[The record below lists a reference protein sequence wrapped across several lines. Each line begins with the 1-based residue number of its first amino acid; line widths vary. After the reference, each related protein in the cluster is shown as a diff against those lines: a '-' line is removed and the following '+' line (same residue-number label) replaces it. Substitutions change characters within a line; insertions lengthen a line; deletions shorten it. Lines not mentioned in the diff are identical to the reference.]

1 MLLNIFFFDQE
12 YSLQKRKTSVNQK
25 KTINSTK
32 TTDNKNLSFNEI
44 IELSPRKILQFKD
57 LTDIANTLSSY
68 YQQNIILADFDNNQK
83 RYVLEYAEN
92 TFDLVGLNTSIAFG
106 LTLKNLTGSSV
117 KAKIKWLF
125 DADYLLTKLKHV
137 TEIYRAV
144 VDFSYAENATYV
156 TEKMLTIY
164 KMKQS
169 NISNFMK
176 KTDRPT
182 TDGSTCHPIDIEEK
196 EKNKAKGIITNCK
209 QFEEVA
215 AHNNH
220 HWLAITITC
229 PPKFHVKPKNGR
241 KSWDGVLTPK
251 DNNNFLN
258 TIWTDL
264 KRKLGKL
271 NISVYGHWCKEPHE
285 SMAIHMHAL
294 IYCNSDNIETIKQWT
309 NHYSEAQFD
318 KFDSDF
324 IENIS
329 VKFDEGDCQVYQQL
343 KYSKNAT
350 ISKYINKHLL
360 QCLNIS
366 EGKSTNSKRNKIN
379 SNGESEQ
386 DIYEKVKAHADKF
399 SYRRYSFFGVDKCLK
414 VWRELKRFVQQQDIP
429 ETANEAVTEPFTL
442 AENNNLKG
450 FLTSKFRN
458 AISLLYKPVNEA
470 NHNKYS
476 NLKTKIAG
484 INISGIDYI
493 TNKD

>member
-1 MLLNIFFFDQE
+1 
-12 YSLQKRKTSVNQK
+12 VNQQK
-25 KTINSTK
+25 IITITSTE
-32 TTDNKNLSFNEI
+32 TTDNKNLSFSEI

-57 LTDIANTLSSY
+57 LTNIANTLSSY
-68 YQQNIILADFDNNQK
+68 YQQKIILAEFENNK
-83 RYVLEYAEN
+83 ERYVLEYAEN
-92 TFDLVGLNTSIAFG
+92 TFDLIGGNTVIAFG

-117 KAKIKWLF
+117 KAKVKRLF
-125 DADYLLTKLKHV
+125 DADYLLKKLKDV
-137 TEIYRAV
+137 AEIYRAV
-144 VDFSYAENATYV
+144 IDFSYAKNATYV
-156 TEKMLTIY
+156 TDKMLTIY

-176 KTDRPT
+176 NSNRLT
-182 TDGSTCHPIDIEEK
+182 TDGSACQPIDIDEK
-196 EKNKAKGIITNCK
+196 EKNKAKGIIANCK

-229 PPKFHVKPKNGR
+229 PPKFHIKPKFGR
-241 KSWDGVLTPK
+241 KSWDEKLTPK
-251 DNNNFLN
+251 NNNNFLN

-285 SMAIHMHAL
+285 SMAIHMHIL
-294 IYCNSDNIETIKQWT
+294 IYCSSNDVETIKQWT

-329 VKFDEGDCQVYQQL
+329 VKFDEGSCQVYQQL
-343 KYSKNAT
+343 KNSKNAAV
-350 ISKYINKHLL
+350 SNYINKHLL
-360 QCLNIS
+360 HCLNI
-366 EGKSTNSKRNKIN
+366 TDNPTINKKNIIN

-414 VWRELKRFVQQQDIP
+414 VWRELKRFEKQKVIP
-429 ETANEAVTEPFTL
+429 ESANESYIELLKL
-442 AENNNLKG
+442 AENNNFKG
-450 FLTSKFRN
+450 FLTSKFRSV
-458 AISLLYKPVNEA
+458 IDLLYKPVNEE
-470 NHNKYS
+470 NHNKYGEQ
-476 NLKTKIAG
+476 KTKIAG
-484 INISGIDYI
+484 INIDGVDYC
-493 TNKD
+493 TRKNYLDVELL